1 MKEGCR
7 NLYQIAR
14 KSTNLT
20 QEQAAEAIGC
30 SVRSV
35 ADYES
40 GRTIPADDIVCRM
53 IELYETNWLGYK
65 HLKESTEI
73 GRKYLP
79 ELDLS
84 DLPKSVLRLQKE
96 VSDLESVNQ
105 DMIAIACDGIVDQH
119 EESQWQN
126 VTKEILEMAGAALA
140 VIFSK

>member
-1 MKEGCR
+1 MKEGYR
-7 NLYQIAR
+7 NIYQLAR
-14 KSTNLT
+14 KNTNLT
-20 QEQAAEAIGC
+20 QEKAAEVIGC

-40 GRTIPADDIVCRM
+40 GRTVPADDIVCRM
-53 IELYETNWLGYK
+53 IEIYNAGWLGYR

-96 VSDLESVNQ
+96 IGDMNRINS
-105 DMIAIACDGIVDQH
+105 DMIEIACDGVVDKH
-119 EESQWQN
+119 EEPRWQN

-140 VIFSK
+140 VVFSK